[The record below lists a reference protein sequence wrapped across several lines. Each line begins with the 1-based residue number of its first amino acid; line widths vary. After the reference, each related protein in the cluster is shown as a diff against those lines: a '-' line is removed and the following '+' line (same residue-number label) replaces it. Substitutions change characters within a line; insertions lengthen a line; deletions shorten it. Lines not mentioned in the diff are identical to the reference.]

1 VTARHFLA
9 ALPAPS
15 RQQVL
20 ATARSS
26 SYAPGDVLFRQG
38 DEATTF
44 YLVQR
49 GRVAIHFGTPAGDVI
64 ALTVLGPGAVF
75 GELGLII
82 PRHERTASAVAV
94 DDVTVR
100 GLRRGDF
107 ERLRRSHPTVNE
119 FLLSLMAKHLERS
132 TRTVA
137 EVAYLPAARRVACRV
152 SDLVTNVYADPV
164 VRMSQEEIA
173 RLAATTRATTNQALM
188 KLQRQGVVTV
198 GRQRIEVHD
207 EPALRA
213 HTGW

>member
-1 VTARHFLA
+1 VTAPDFLG

-15 RQQVL
+15 RQLVL
-20 ATARSS
+20 DVARSR

-49 GRVAIHFGTPAGDVI
+49 GRVAIHFGTPAGDVV
-64 ALTVLGPGAVF
+64 ALTVLGPGAAF

-82 PRHERTASAVAV
+82 PRRERTASALAV

-100 GLRRGDF
+100 ALRQGDF
-107 ERLRRSHPTVNE
+107 ERLRKSHPTVNE

-137 EVAYLPAARRVACRV
+137 EVAYLPAARRVAGRV
-152 SDLVTNVYADPV
+152 SDLVSGYADPV

-188 KLQRQGVVTV
+188 RLQKDGVVTV
-198 GRQRIEVHD
+198 RRQCIEVHNKT
-207 EPALRA
+207 ALRA
-213 HTGW
+213 YMGW